1 MVHSKVHHFA
11 DEANFLYASH
21 SLKKIIKTIN
31 FDLSNLVQ
39 WLRANEISLN
49 VNQTEQVI
57 FRSPKKQIDKNLNFW
72 LSGQKIEPKHHKKF
86 LGVILDEYLSFNEY
100 LNTLKQKRN
109 GENGI
114 LAKLWYYKSTDIL
127 KTIYYALLDSNI
139 WDMQVKFGVRVTVK
153 HLIWYKVFRTRL

>member
-1 MVHSKVHHFA
+1 MLGPILFLLYINDLNQAVVHSKVHHFA

-57 FRSPKKQIDKNLNFW
+57 FRSPKKQIDKNLNF
-72 LSGQKIEPKHHKKF
+72 
-86 LGVILDEYLSFNEY
+86 
-100 LNTLKQKRN
+100 
-109 GENGI
+109 
-114 LAKLWYYKSTDIL
+114 
-127 KTIYYALLDSNI
+127 
-139 WDMQVKFGVRVTVK
+139 
-153 HLIWYKVFRTRL
+153 

>member
-57 FRSPKKQIDKNLNFW
+57 FRSPKKQIYKNLNFR
-72 LSGQKIEPKHHKKF
+72 LSGQKIEPKHHKKY
-86 LGVILDEYLSFNEY
+86 LVVILDEYLSFNEY
-100 LNTLKQKRN
+100 LNTLKQKLN
-109 GENGI
+109 GANGI
-114 LAKLWYYKSTDIL
+114 LDKL
-127 KTIYYALLDSNI
+127 
-139 WDMQVKFGVRVTVK
+139 
-153 HLIWYKVFRTRL
+153 